1 MRNIVIIGS
10 GGHAKV
16 ILAEILQFK
25 NKYKFYGFVDSSK
38 RNGSLVIKINSQSY
52 KTVNLEKKKIKNLY
66 GIIGV
71 GDNYKRYK
79 IFEKF
84 SKKFKNIKWETII
97 SKNSVVKP
105 NVKLG
110 EGTIIL
116 GNSFI
121 GTGTKINK
129 HCIINTSNSIDHE
142 NEFENFS
149 STGPGVIT
157 GGNVKISK
165 FSHLGIGC
173 VVKNNIVIKE
183 NVICAGKSYINKNC
197 KKNSIYLGTPSKF
210 ERSRTLG
217 EKYL

>member
-79 IFEKF
+79 IF
-84 SKKFKNIKWETII
+84 
-97 SKNSVVKP
+97 
-105 NVKLG
+105 
-110 EGTIIL
+110 
-116 GNSFI
+116 
-121 GTGTKINK
+121 
-129 HCIINTSNSIDHE
+129 
-142 NEFENFS
+142 
-149 STGPGVIT
+149 
-157 GGNVKISK
+157 
-165 FSHLGIGC
+165 
-173 VVKNNIVIKE
+173 
-183 NVICAGKSYINKNC
+183 
-197 KKNSIYLGTPSKF
+197 
-210 ERSRTLG
+210 
-217 EKYL
+217 